1 MRTVWL
7 ALLFTL
13 GLASSA
19 AGIPM
24 SVEIKSGTGTGSV
37 LGTILRNLTADGVS
51 IPVLHADGSLFNDTT
66 PGTMVVWRALIFG
79 DYYNTYGDEATI
91 RGVHYVSNFPT
102 ARFYMGGY
110 MILATDPF
118 FAPTSGL
125 AAHVDVP
132 FHLSGSMWG
141 AVGSETAPRVFDL
154 LVSGQGMMT
163 FDLFRNSDT
172 GQWYPTGGLEAMD
185 FSAPV
190 PEPATGMLLALGL
203 IVLTASRTALGP
215 WRRRPARRAR

>member
-1 MRTVWL
+1 MRTFSL

-13 GLASSA
+13 LLASSA
-19 AGIPM
+19 AGTPIP
-24 SVEIKSGTGTGSV
+24 VEITSGTGTGNT
-37 LGTILRNLTADGVS
+37 LGTVLRNLTAGGVS
-51 IPVLHADGSLFNDTT
+51 IPVLHADGVLFNDTT
-66 PGTMVVWRALIFG
+66 PGNMVIWTAPLIG
-79 DYYNTYGDEATI
+79 GYYNTFGGEATVD
-91 RGVHYVSNFPT
+91 GTHYLSNLPA

-110 MILATDPF
+110 MLLATNPF
-118 FAPTSGL
+118 LAPATGL
-125 AAHVDVP
+125 AAHIDVP